1 MQRNASLP
9 EIGSARGH
17 GLAEIK
23 GRDPMDRRVEIEK
36 KEAYARALREQID
49 MNSGGSAA
57 PSATPSVRSSRGFE
71 LGGPGHGDAAG
82 FDMRDYGSPPHC
94 RSSGGSSGAPLL
106 PDKGWD
112 SRGSAIHSSG
122 ASGLHDNNWGTAD
135 KVARVQD
142 LMRQR
147 MQALQEEQSRQWQRV
162 QAALHD
168 QMGAVREA
176 ADQAVQQQMD
186 MMRNAQAAD
195 MRAALDSAYA
205 AQRECEA
212 QTRQVHSLSEELASL
227 RQAVERLEAEVNNH
241 RSQLSNHASD
251 IEQLKDAHREC
262 ARFRADI
269 KRDICQMQQEQGEA
283 GEAARRLRGDHE
295 ELARQVA
302 ELSAGLRRLRED
314 VPRLA
319 ARAAREALESMRPVS
334 PPPRPPSPPK
344 LDVSEEAYALF
355 RNGDSELHELPG
367 MQNVVGRAPTCDA
380 IINTSQ
386 AISNRHASVNFDA
399 EGRAS
404 IRDLGS
410 RNGTFLND
418 KRAPGDASL
427 SLQSGDVV
435 QLGIDGPSYIFEY
448 GPAYFAR
455 WPRNLERVDRRARSP
470 AGRMPSADH
479 RSPSPAPAAARK
491 TKSTPFR

>member
-1 MQRNASLP
+1 M
-9 EIGSARGH
+9 H
-17 GLAEIK
+17 G
-23 GRDPMDRRVEIEK
+23 
-36 KEAYARALREQID
+36 
-49 MNSGGSAA
+49 
-57 PSATPSVRSSRGFE
+57 
-71 LGGPGHGDAAG
+71 GHGDVAG
-82 FDMRDYGSPPHC
+82 LDMRDLGSPPHL
-94 RSSGGSSGAPLL
+94 RSGASSGAPLM
-106 PDKGWD
+106 PEKGWD
-112 SRGSAIHSSG
+112 SRC
-122 ASGLHDNNWGTAD
+122 SGLHTPGSSGGDHWGTAD

-142 LMRQR
+142 LMRQKLNG
-147 MQALQEEQSRQWQRV
+147 LQEEQDRQWKRV

-176 ADQAVQQQMD
+176 ADQAVQQQLD
-186 MMRNAQAAD
+186 LMRNTQAAD

-227 RQAVERLEAEVNNH
+227 RQAVERLEVEVNSH
-241 RSQLSNHASD
+241 RNQLSDHTSD

-269 KRDICQMQQEQGEA
+269 KRDIAQLQQQHGEA
-283 GEAARRLRGDHE
+283 GEAARRLRADHD

-302 ELSAGLRRLRED
+302 ELSAGLRRLREE

-319 ARAAREALESMRPVS
+319 RNAAREALESMRPEA

-355 RNGDSELHELPG
+355 KNGDSEIYELPG
-367 MQNVVGRAPTCDA
+367 LQNVVGRAPTCDA

-386 AISNRHASVNFDA
+386 AISNRHATVNFDA

-427 SLQSGDVV
+427 ALQSGDVV

-455 WPRNLERVDRRARSP
+455 WPRNLERVDRRAP
-470 AGRMPSADH
+470 
-479 RSPSPAPAAARK
+479 SPSPARGRAPSPAARK
-491 TKSTPFR
+491 TRTTPFR